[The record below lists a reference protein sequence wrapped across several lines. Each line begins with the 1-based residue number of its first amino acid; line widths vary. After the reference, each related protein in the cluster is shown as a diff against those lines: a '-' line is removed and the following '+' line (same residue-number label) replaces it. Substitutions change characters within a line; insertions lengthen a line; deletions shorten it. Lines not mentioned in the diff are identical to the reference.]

1 MIAYVFIVVF
11 YLGGQPIAGTSTP
24 YPTLELCNA
33 VAQATTAKAVKGAD
47 ITTSWACVQEDK
59 S

>member
-1 MIAYVFIVVF
+1 MIAYVFIMVF

>member
-33 VAQATTAKAVKGAD
+33 VAQATTAKVDGRLG
-47 ITTSWACVQEDK
+47 ITNSWACVQEDK

>member
-33 VAQATTAKAVKGAD
+33 VAQATTAKVEKG
-47 ITTSWACVQEDK
+47 ITNSWACVQEDK